1 MYCVVPSRTR
11 LKSYA
16 FYCLYSVLCSI
27 FHTSLIYSLE
37 GVKLLKKLERL
48 IEKKITKGIMK
59 YKMIEDGDKVLMAV
73 SGGKDSMLLA
83 YHLAKKSQGFPIDFT
98 FKVIHIQSEFGNPAE
113 RENMERLLQSWG
125 VDYEILPVGV
135 IKRLKP
141 GRKMNCYWCST
152 QRRTELLKYAVEHG
166 FTKIALG
173 HHMDDI
179 IESLM
184 MNMVLKGKIATM
196 LPVMDYDHYEQAII
210 RPLCYVKEHEIIK
223 MADHM
228 GITKC
233 TCQCGFA
240 DNSKRRD
247 MREVIQI
254 MADTHGDGI
263 RDNLYKSMSNI
274 IERYLPPKDREED
287 EV

>member
-1 MYCVVPSRTR
+1 MN
-11 LKSYA
+11 
-16 FYCLYSVLCSI
+16 
-27 FHTSLIYSLE
+27 
-37 GVKLLKKLERL
+37 KLERL

-59 YKMIEDGDKVLMAV
+59 YKMIEDGDRVLMGV

-83 YHLAKKSQGFPIDFT
+83 YHLSKKSKSFPINFE
-98 FKVIHIQSEFGNPAE
+98 FKVLHIESEFGNAAE
-113 RENMERLLQSWG
+113 KANMIKLLEEWG

-152 QRRTELLKYAVEHG
+152 QRRTELLKYAVEKG
-166 FTKIALG
+166 YNKIALG

-179 IESLM
+179 VESLM
-184 MNMVLKGKIATM
+184 MNMALKGKISTM
-196 LPVMDYDHYEQAII
+196 LPILKYDRYEQSII
-210 RPLCYVKEHEIIK
+210 RPLCYVQEHEIIK
-223 MADHM
+223 MADNM

-247 MREVIQI
+247 MRNIIQQ
-254 MADTHGDGI
+254 MADTHGNI
-263 RDNLYKSMSNI
+263 VRDNLYKSMSNI
-274 IERYLPPKDREED
+274 VDRYLPDPD
-287 EV
+287 

>member
-1 MYCVVPSRTR
+1 MT
-11 LKSYA
+11 
-16 FYCLYSVLCSI
+16 
-27 FHTSLIYSLE
+27 
-37 GVKLLKKLERL
+37 KLERL
-48 IEKKITKGIMK
+48 IDKKITKGILK
-59 YKMIEDGDKVLMAV
+59 YNMIEEGDKVLMAV

-83 YHLAKKSQGFPIDFT
+83 YNLVNKLKGFPVKFT
-98 FKVIHIQSEFGNPAE
+98 FKAIHIQSEFGNPAE
-113 RENMERLLQSWG
+113 RGNMEKLLRSWG
-125 VDYEILPVGV
+125 VDYEIIEVGV

-166 FTKIALG
+166 YNKIALG

-179 IESLM
+179 IESLL
-184 MNMVLKGKIATM
+184 MNMTLKGKISTM
-196 LPVMDYDHYEQAII
+196 LPMLKYDRYDQSII

-223 MADHM
+223 MADALE
-228 GITKC
+228 ITKC

-247 MREVIQI
+247 MREVIQV

-263 RDNLYKSMSNI
+263 RDNLFKSMSNI
-274 IERYLPPKDREED
+274 VSRYLPD
-287 EV
+287 